1 MQEFVESGWAM
12 LVLVAVFGILMCGAV
27 VWGMFCRII
36 LPFAAGLAIASAAF
50 AQAPTWTIL
59 RTACWEISATAG
71 QCAVNVRGRFPTREA
86 CIAGNGGQL
95 NRQEVKQEIT
105 FTDGCKML
113 LE

>member
-1 MQEFVESGWAM
+1 MSPRFVP
-12 LVLVAVFGILMCGAV
+12 
-27 VWGMFCRII
+27 
-36 LPFAAGLAIASAAF
+36 PFFVGLIIASLAH